1 MHNHQAQD
9 TETVCEEEAG
19 GDRTEKESI
28 ADATG
33 GIHAQE
39 LGNVLNKNTHF

>member
-1 MHNHQAQD
+1 MYKPWREPVIKRLMHNHQAQD

-33 GIHAQE
+33 GIHA
-39 LGNVLNKNTHF
+39 